1 MAESSHD
8 GCEQHPNIEERFMS
22 NPGKELSSIDFASMI
37 GGPLTAV
44 VSAQTQAAKASVDF
58 IKEIGFSKDDNGKQS
73 LNNVKFSYTKASRDE
88 NMRDNVE
95 LVVPLLTIVPIPYIR
110 VEDTT
115 IEFNAKINSVATQ
128 ESSSSLGVDASLS
141 AKHGWGLGGVKLKVN
156 TSYQKSNKSG
166 SKETKTYSLAV
177 RVHAV
182 QDEIPAG
189 MEKVLNI
196 LEESIFDNTSGQTEE
211 NKIVEAAA

>member
-1 MAESSHD
+1 
-8 GCEQHPNIEERFMS
+8 MS

-44 VSAQTQAAKASVDF
+44 VSAQTQAAKATVDF
-58 IKEIGFSKDDNGKQS
+58 IKDVGFTKKEDGTQS
-73 LNNVKFSYTKASRDE
+73 LNNVKFSYTKASTDE

-95 LVVPLLTIVPIPYIR
+95 LVVPLLTLVPIPYIR
-110 VEDTT
+110 VEETT
-115 IEFNAKINSVATQ
+115 IEFKAKINSVSTH
-128 ESSSSLGVDASLS
+128 ENSSSFGVNANL
-141 AKHGWGLGGVKLKVN
+141 AVKHGWGLGSVKMNVN
-156 TSYQKSNKSG
+156 TSYQKQSKSG
-166 SKETKTYSLAV
+166 KQETKTYSMNV

-196 LEESIFDNTSGQTEE
+196 LEESIFGKTEGQTEE
-211 NKIVEAAA
+211 SKIVESAA

>member
-1 MAESSHD
+1 
-8 GCEQHPNIEERFMS
+8 MS
-22 NPGKELSSIDFASMI
+22 NPGKELSSIDFSSMI

-44 VSAQTQAAKASVDF
+44 VNAQTQAAKATVDF
-58 IKEIGFSKDDNGKQS
+58 IKEVGFTKDESGKQT
-73 LNNVKFSYTKASRDE
+73 LNNVKFSYTKASQDE

-95 LVVPLLTIVPIPYIR
+95 LIVPLLTIVPIPYIR

-115 IEFNAKINSVATQ
+115 IEFKAKINSVSTR
-128 ESSSSLGVDASLS
+128 ESSSNFGVDASL
-141 AKHGWGLGGVKLKVN
+141 AVKHGWGMGNVKLKVN
-156 TSYQKSNKSG
+156 TSYQKASKSG
-166 SKETKTYSLAV
+166 SKETKTYSLDV

-211 NKIVEAAA
+211 AQVVGAAA